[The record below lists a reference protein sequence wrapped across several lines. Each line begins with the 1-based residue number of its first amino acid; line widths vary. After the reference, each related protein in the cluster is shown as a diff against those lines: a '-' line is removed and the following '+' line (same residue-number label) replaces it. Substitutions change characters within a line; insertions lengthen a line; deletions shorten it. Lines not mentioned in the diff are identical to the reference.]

1 MHWLGL
7 LCLLGSAGI
16 VFRWY
21 QRRVDSLGRRREF
34 PWISTVALVLVGL
47 GLFAPLVLRLWLQER
62 LNAAASE
69 VIGIE
74 VEVECQSFGSA
85 FVDAG
90 AEFGYVAFG
99 PDGVPERKTLIKRDQ
114 CRDLSAYLRSD
125 KESPSGEQI
134 IAVHTLTHEAMHMSG
149 VTNEAET
156 ECMAVQRDAD
166 MARALGASSE
176 AAERLA
182 NAYWT
187 EHYPH
192 MTSEYRSSDCPGP
205 TDS

>member
-7 LCLLGSAGI
+7 LCLLGAAGI

-34 PWISTVALVLVGL
+34 PWISMVALVLVGL
-47 GLFAPLVLRLWLQER
+47 GLFAPLVLRLWLQGR
-62 LNAAASE
+62 LNAAASR

-125 KESPSGEQI
+125 KESPSTEQI

-149 VTNEAET
+149 ITNEAET
-156 ECMAVQRDAD
+156 ECAAVQRDAD
-166 MARALGASSE
+166 MARALGASPE

-182 NAYWT
+182 NTYWT

-192 MTSEYRSSDCPGP
+192 MTSEYRSPDCPGP
-205 TDS
+205 THS